1 MSLVLL
7 LSGVT
12 GALVACDWLRVALVK
27 NFTDVA
33 ASQFGTAAPAVIAAA
48 AGLAV
53 IMWGVPKLIG
63 FFKRTAK

>member
-1 MSLVLL
+1 MSEITLA
-7 LSGVT
+7 T
-12 GALVACDWLRVALVK
+12 GEVPTVDLGALVK

-33 ASQFGTAAPAVIAAA
+33 ASQFGTAAPAVVAAA

-53 IMWGVPKLIG
+53 IMWGVPKLVT

>member
-1 MSLVLL
+1 MNELILA
-7 LSGVT
+7 T
-12 GALVACDWLRVALVK
+12 GETPAVDLGALVK

>member
-1 MSLVLL
+1 MNGLILA
-7 LSGVT
+7 T
-12 GALVACDWLRVALVK
+12 GEAPTVDLGALVK

-33 ASQFGTAAPAVIAAA
+33 ASKFGSAAPAVIAAA